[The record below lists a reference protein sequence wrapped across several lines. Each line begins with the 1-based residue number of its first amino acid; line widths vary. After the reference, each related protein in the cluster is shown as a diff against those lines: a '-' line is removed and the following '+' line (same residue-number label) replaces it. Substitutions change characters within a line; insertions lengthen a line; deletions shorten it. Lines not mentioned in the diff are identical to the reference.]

1 MTEKVAESSLEP
13 GDHGTTYGGNP
24 FVCTA
29 VEKTIRIFE
38 KRQIVQHVREVG
50 AYLAEKLEEVVQTCD
65 GALER
70 RGRGL
75 IQGLKVSRPAGE
87 ICQDALKEGLLVIS
101 ARSDVVRLVPPL
113 VIEREHVDELIEKL
127 KKVL

>member
-24 FVCTA
+24 FACAA
-29 VEKTIRIFE
+29 VEKTIQIFE
-38 KRQIVQHVREVG
+38 KRQIVRHVQEVG
-50 AYLAEKLEEVVQTCD
+50 AYLSKKLEEVVQTCD

-75 IQGLKVSRPAGE
+75 IQGLKVRRPAGE
-87 ICQDALKEGLLVIS
+87 ICQEALKEGLLVIS
-101 ARSDVVRLVPPL
+101 ARSDVIRLVPPL
-113 VIEREHVDELIEKL
+113 IVEKEHVDELIEKL
-127 KKVL
+127 KTVL